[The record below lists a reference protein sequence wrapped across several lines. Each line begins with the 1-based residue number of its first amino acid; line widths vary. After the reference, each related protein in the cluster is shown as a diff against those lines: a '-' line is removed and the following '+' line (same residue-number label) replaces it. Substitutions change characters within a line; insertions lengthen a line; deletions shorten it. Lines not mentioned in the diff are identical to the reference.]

1 MSKVFCRYLF
11 VTSILFSF
19 LSANLVLGEER
30 WISGK
35 HYTTLVPPV
44 AVGTG
49 QDLVVTEFFW
59 YGCGHC
65 FAFEPMLTAWGE
77 KLPAGVALKPSPAVW
92 NDPMRMHAK
101 AFYVAQVLEQ
111 TDVLHQSIF
120 NAMNLDR
127 RRLVSRLAIRDLFE
141 ENGVDPRRFDK
152 IFDSFGVDSQVR
164 LADARAKSAK
174 ITGTP
179 SMLVAGK
186 YLIDTKSAGSQA
198 TMLEIASYLIEKE
211 LATRQLQEY

>member
-1 MSKVFCRYLF
+1 MSPLFRRYLF

-19 LSANLVLGEER
+19 LAANLVSGEAQ

-44 AVGTG
+44 TVGG
-49 QDLVVTEFFW
+49 GEDLVVTEFFW

-65 FAFEPMLTAWGE
+65 FAFEPMLTAWG
-77 KLPAGVALKPSPAVW
+77 KRLPAGVALKPSPAVW
-92 NDPMRMHAK
+92 NDPMQMHAK

-120 NAMNLDR
+120 NAMNLER

-141 ENGVDPRRFDK
+141 ENGVDPERFDN
-152 IFDSFGVDSQVR
+152 IFDSFGVNSQVR

-211 LATRQLQEY
+211 LATRQPQEY